1 MKKGIKVYIGMA
13 TCGLAAGA
21 QDVYNAFISQL
32 GDKRKNVEVIST
44 GCIGICSREVL
55 VDVKMPGKDR
65 ITYEKVKP
73 EMVQKIIFEHLEK
86 GSPIKEWTFELL
98 DSPMFKHQVRI
109 VLRHCGL
116 IDPDNIDDYI
126 KVGGYQSLKKALKMG
141 QVAVIEEVKK
151 SGLRGRGGAG
161 FPTGKKWELAFQQK
175 SNQKYFI
182 CNADEGDPGAFM
194 DRSTLEGDPHSV
206 IEGMIIGGYAIGA
219 SRGYIYCRGEYPLA
233 VKRLNLAVEQVV
245 ERGFLGRKILG
256 KNFDFEIVVKEG
268 AGAFVCGEE
277 TALIASIE
285 GERGM
290 PRSRPP
296 YPAQSGLWGKPTN
309 INNVETL
316 ANIPYIINEGGEKF
330 ASLGTE
336 KSKGTKVFAITGKI
350 KNTGLVEVPMGITI
364 NDMVYK
370 AAGGMASKK
379 KFKAIQIGGPSG
391 GCVPASL
398 DETKIDY
405 ESLTAVGAIM
415 GSGGAVVLDEGSCMV
430 DLARFFLGFCKN
442 ESCGKCAPC
451 RLGVSQMLHIVNR
464 ICEGKGTP
472 DDKANLV
479 HIAETVKS
487 TSLCGLGQTVSNPVM
502 TTLRYFDKEY
512 DEHVVEK
519 KCKAGICAELLR
531 FEVDETRCKKCG
543 LCVPACSV
551 QAVQGGAKTI
561 AKIDRDKCIKCRKC
575 IEACPFCAIY

>member
-1 MKKGIKVYIGMA
+1 MIKKGTKVYIGMA

-21 QDVYNAFISQL
+21 QDVYDTFISQL
-32 GDKRKNVEVIST
+32 GDKKKSVEIIST
-44 GCIGICSREVL
+44 GCIGICSCEVL
-55 VDVKMPGKDR
+55 VDVEVPGKNR
-65 ITYEKVKP
+65 VTYEKVRP

-86 GSPIKEWTFELL
+86 GNPVKEWVFGLS
-98 DSPMFKHQVRI
+98 DSPMFKRQVRI
-109 VLRHCGL
+109 VLKHCGF

-126 KVGGYQSLKKALKMG
+126 KVGGYKALKKALKMG
-141 QVAVIEEVKK
+141 QTAVIEEVKK
-151 SGLRGRGGAG
+151 SKLRGRGGAG
-161 FPTGKKWELAFQQK
+161 FPTGKKLDLAFRQK
-175 SNQKYFI
+175 SDQKYFI

-194 DRSTLEGDPHSV
+194 DRSTLESDPHTV

-219 SRGYIYCRGEYPLA
+219 SKGYIYCRGEYPRA
-233 VKRLNLAVEQVV
+233 VKRLNLAIEQAKKKK
-245 ERGFLGRKILG
+245 FLGKKIFG
-256 KNFDFEIVVKEG
+256 SDFNFDIVVKEG

-290 PRSRPP
+290 PRPRPP
-296 YPAQSGLWGKPTN
+296 YPAQSGLWGRPTN

-316 ANIPYIINEGGEKF
+316 ANIPYIINEGGKKF

-336 KSKGTKVFAITGKI
+336 KSKGTKVFAVTGKI

-370 AAGGMASKK
+370 VVGGMATRK

-398 DETKIDY
+398 GDTKIDY
-405 ESLTAVGAIM
+405 ESLAGVGAIM
-415 GSGGAVVLDEGSCMV
+415 GSGGAVILDEGSCMV
-430 DLARFFLGFCKN
+430 DLARFFLEFCKN
-442 ESCGKCAPC
+442 ESCGKCTPC
-451 RLGVSQMLHIVNR
+451 RLGISQMLHILDR

-472 DDKANLV
+472 DDKVNLV

-487 TSLCGLGQTVSNPVM
+487 TSLCGLGQTVSNPVI

-512 DEHVVEK
+512 DEHIVEK

-543 LCVPACSV
+543 LCITACSV
-551 QAVQGGAKTI
+551 QAIQGGAKTL
-561 AKIDRDKCIKCRKC
+561 AKIDKNKCTCNWS
-575 IEACPFCAIY
+575 